1 MENIQEF
8 FDLQMVL
15 LRPTDVAR
23 MLNISRSLAY
33 RLLQTG
39 AIPVVHINSAVRVKL
54 QDLEAYVE
62 QQRSS
67 ETNRFDWELD

>member
-1 MENIQEF
+1 MENIQDF

-39 AIPVVHINSAVRVKL
+39 AIPVIRINSAVRVKL
-54 QDLEAYVE
+54 QDLESYIE

-67 ETNRFDWELD
+67 EADSFDWELD